1 MGSSPLTADLFF
13 PPVIHENTPVDGQAK
28 LSYSTRVQQRHR
40 L

>member
-1 MGSSPLTADLFF
+1 MLRMARERRKATRDCGEEVAAHHGL
-13 PPVIHENTPVDGQAK
+13 VK